1 MSSSPPTTS
10 TASSSAL
17 PRPARRLVI
26 FDHDGLMVNTEDV
39 VYTAYSRIFGP
50 RAIAFPWDY
59 YVTSLG
65 MPVADSLAMYLRDLG
80 DPMTLDEL
88 AQARAEQMR
97 TLTETDL
104 RPMPGL
110 LPLLDALQAR
120 GDLLAVA
127 TSGTQS
133 HINKSL
139 SRFGLTSYFD
149 AVVCIDD
156 VARGKPHPDLIL
168 EVLRR
173 TGAAASDAIMLE
185 DAPRGVEAA
194 HRAAVFCIAV
204 PTHGVPLEAF
214 ALAPAI
220 ARDLHAVR
228 RLLAG

>member
-1 MSSSPPTTS
+1 MSSSSPISSTS
-10 TASSSAL
+10 TSSSG
-17 PRPARRLVI
+17 PSRRLVI

-50 RAIAFPWDY
+50 RGIAFPWDY

-65 MPVADSLAMYLRDLG
+65 MPVAESLAMYLRDLG
-80 DPMTLDEL
+80 DPMTMDEL

-110 LPLLDALQAR
+110 VPLLDALQAR

-127 TSGTQS
+127 TSGTRP
-133 HINKSL
+133 HIERSL
-139 SRFGLTSYFD
+139 SRFGLTGYFD

-194 HRAAVFCIAV
+194 HRAGVFCIAV

-220 ARDLHAVR
+220 ARDLHAVQQ
-228 RLLAG
+228 LLAG